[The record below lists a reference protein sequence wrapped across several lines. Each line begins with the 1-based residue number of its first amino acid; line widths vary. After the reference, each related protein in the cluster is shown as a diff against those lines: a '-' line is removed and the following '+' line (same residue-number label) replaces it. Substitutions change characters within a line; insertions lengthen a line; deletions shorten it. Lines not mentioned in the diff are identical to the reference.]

1 MNLKE
6 QIKKFWNFLKE
17 DTWQSWLVSLILLIV
32 IIKFIFFPLMSLL
45 TGTPLPLVVVESCSM
60 YHESDFN
67 TWWNSNAGWYE
78 ARNIT
83 KEQFKSFSL
92 KYGFNKGDI
101 LFVTGRGT
109 PHIGNV
115 IIFKAES
122 KYPIIHR
129 VISLSP
135 LETKGDHNSGQL
147 TMASYGVDETN
158 IDKNGIVGYARFKV
172 VPLLGWVK
180 LIFFEP
186 LKPANERGFCR

>member
-1 MNLKE
+1 M
-6 QIKKFWNFLKE
+6 
-17 DTWQSWLVSLILLIV
+17 
-32 IIKFIFFPLMSLL
+32 
-45 TGTPLPLVVVESCSM
+45 
-60 YHESDFN
+60 
-67 TWWNSNAGWYE
+67 
-78 ARNIT
+78 
-83 KEQFKSFSL
+83 

-186 LKPANERGFCR
+186 LKPANEKGFCR